1 MDSLAIFIAVF
12 KIVVFFLV
20 CNIFAMNVTYNWD
33 CYIKKCH
40 TIIDNETLLNEM
52 HEGLFVLSKDKK
64 KIKLSNKQAKNLLQT
79 FLD

>member
-1 MDSLAIFIAVF
+1 
-12 KIVVFFLV
+12 
-20 CNIFAMNVTYNWD
+20 MNVTYNWD